1 MLGIEFLSSVW
12 GFCCWIWYRV
22 TVTQIHVWH
31 VTQISRPPKSTPP
44 KKQFVGWIMILP
56 KSNINLSKNNFSPPS
71 SSTSFPTYIKET
83 SYFVFLKALTKNPV
97 VELGRYVAS
106 LLTGSSDVA
115 RIAKDKSHDPSSK
128 STADRSPLVG
138 GWFVSQTFG
147 TQSSSGFH
155 GCIPI
160 HVSWVNQNYV
170 FFWVCV
176 CSYTYTVTYT

>member
-1 MLGIEFLSSVW
+1 
-12 GFCCWIWYRV
+12 
-22 TVTQIHVWH
+22 
-31 VTQISRPPKSTPP
+31 
-44 KKQFVGWIMILP
+44 MILP